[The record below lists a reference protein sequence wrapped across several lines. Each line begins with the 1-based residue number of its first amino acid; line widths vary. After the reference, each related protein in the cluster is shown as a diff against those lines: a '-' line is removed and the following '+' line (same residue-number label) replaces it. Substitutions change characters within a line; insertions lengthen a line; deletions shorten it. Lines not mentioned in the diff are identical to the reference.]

1 MKQHLANNSFMV
13 KPKVLLLAFLWTA
26 PLSLLAQGPLIYGY
40 LSECPA
46 QSAAVSAQK
55 VEWLNRYHVNY
66 VQFYDWQWKHH
77 QPLAGTVEKP
87 AESWK
92 DIDNRTLCR
101 QTVNDYIAIC
111 HAHGMKAMNYNLMNG
126 AWSGYGEDGSGVDYR
141 WGLWTKSDGTAQAGI
156 AMPGGWAAE
165 NIFFFNP
172 GNAGWQN
179 YIFGREKEVFSV
191 YNFDG
196 WHVDQTGAGGTV
208 YDHDGKAVD
217 IWTTFA
223 DFLNKA
229 KTATGKRII
238 FNNVGA
244 YGMFS
249 VCNQTMDDA
258 IYVECWD
265 GDGQRTYNDL
275 KKVIDDGLAWGNG
288 KPVVLAAYVN
298 RGKNSGSMNPPGVLL
313 CDATI
318 FASGG
323 THIEL
328 GDGGNMLHNEYF
340 PNHDLKLD
348 APLADTLT
356 NYYNFIVANKKWLY
370 GGLANGT
377 NAIELSVPFANVAT
391 TNKVWSFAKTA
402 AGTSM
407 LNLINLTGE
416 DNVNW
421 MDSDGTY
428 PAPVPQTNFAVKYY
442 CGNSLVGSVR
452 IASPD
457 IKGGEFA
464 NLDFKTGSDAE
475 GNFVSFTIPSLVY
488 WDMILVERA
497 GQTPVHPAATLTDGR
512 TTATMSASND
522 GALRSYELTTD
533 EPLRDNRPAEKQI
546 AFSEAPDHA
555 VVRSGN
561 IMFDGL
567 YAMAVHEALQ
577 NSVSEIKD
585 NAYGSGTPVQLDAYQ
600 TGEFWTYVWTRDLS
614 YSVYLGLAQFD
625 PRRAVN
631 SLLFKT
637 SELKPSVKG
646 DYRNQIIQDTGS
658 GGSYPVS
665 SDRIVWALG
674 AATTLDFLSG
684 DERESFLQQAYP
696 ILHDTIE
703 QDRRVV
709 FDPTDGLYR
718 GEQSFLDWREQTYPG
733 WTATNVL
740 AIAMS
745 KSLSVNALNYF
756 LLKTAVEY
764 AGKCGLAGDQ
774 KRYAQWA
781 EDLKKSINSHFF
793 DPEAGLYST
802 YLLSDGV
809 NEICTRRYDLLG
821 ESLVILFGIADQTH
835 AESVLKNYPVGP
847 HGPPVVWPQERSV
860 PIYHNQAIWPFVTAF
875 WTKAARKAN
884 CSEAV
889 DSGFRSLITEAAFNL
904 SNMENFDFRTGL
916 AEVKNSERNGP
927 VINSR
932 RQLWSVAGYLSLVQD
947 VIFGLETTADG
958 IRFRPYITGKIRN
971 ETFAGSDVVE
981 LNNFVCRSANI
992 RVRVHLPP
1000 VNSLS
1005 NGVYIIRRT
1014 ELNGTSLGAKFAA
1027 WNELKSEN
1035 QWDIF
1040 LAAPESSPAPAPLRM
1055 VDVADEHAL
1064 FGPLQPV
1071 WDEAQSGGITAENG
1085 KLVLHFRDANVSNVA
1100 FDIYRDGGLCAKSV
1114 HETNWT
1120 DRDSRDFMESPHSYS
1135 VAAVDSV
1142 SGNVSHLTPPH
1153 CYLNGVQSVVIPA
1166 SKMKNQGGN
1175 LVGGHHFE
1183 NWGKPQDTLVTKSF
1197 TVNQSGQ
1204 FQIRAQF
1211 SNGSGPVNTGI
1222 TCAVKRLEL
1231 RQAGADKLVASGYL
1245 IMPQSGDWQR
1255 WDVSS
1260 PVVATLVAGE
1270 YYAIS
1275 IREDEVSRNMS
1286 YLKNNERYTAWPGG
1300 GQAGYNFVN
1309 IAALQLQPA
1318 QSSASLSCAN

>member
-1 MKQHLANNSFMV
+1 MRQHLANHLLMM
-13 KPKVLLLAFLWTA
+13 KPKYLLPAILLAA
-26 PLSLLAQGPLIYGY
+26 PVSLLAQGPLIYGY

-77 QPLAGTVEKP
+77 KPLAGTVEKP

-101 QTVNDYIAIC
+101 QTVNDYIAAC

-156 AMPGGWAAE
+156 AMPGGWAAD

-172 GNAGWQN
+172 GNADWQN
-179 YIFGREKEVFSV
+179 YIFGREKEVFPV
-191 YNFDG
+191 YDFDG
-196 WHVDQTGAGGTV
+196 WHVDQTGAGGMV

-217 IWTTFA
+217 LWTTFA

-238 FNNVGA
+238 FNNVGT

-249 VCNQTMDDA
+249 VCNQTADDA

-275 KKVIDDGLAWGNG
+275 KKIIDDGLAWGNG

-313 CDATI
+313 CDAAI

-370 GGLANGT
+370 GGLANST
-377 NAIELSVPFANVAT
+377 NAIELNIPVANVAT
-391 TNKVWSFAKTA
+391 ANKVWAFIKTA

-428 PAPVPQTNFAVKYY
+428 PAPAPQTNFAVKYY

-488 WDMILVERA
+488 WDMILVESA

-533 EPLRDNRPAEKQI
+533 GPLRDNRPAEKQI

-585 NAYGSGTPVQLDAYQ
+585 NAYGNGTPVQLDAYQ

-637 SELKPSVKG
+637 SELKSSVKG

-674 AATTLDFLSG
+674 AAATLDFLSG

-904 SNMENFDFRTGL
+904 SNMENFDLRTGL

-992 RVRVHLPP
+992 RVRVHLPS
-1000 VNSLS
+1000 VNSLT
-1005 NGVYIIRRT
+1005 NGVCVVRGNSLLFLI
-1014 ELNGTSLGAKFAA
+1014 ELF
-1027 WNELKSEN
+1027 
-1035 QWDIF
+1035 
-1040 LAAPESSPAPAPLRM
+1040 
-1055 VDVADEHAL
+1055 
-1064 FGPLQPV
+1064 
-1071 WDEAQSGGITAENG
+1071 
-1085 KLVLHFRDANVSNVA
+1085 
-1100 FDIYRDGGLCAKSV
+1100 
-1114 HETNWT
+1114 
-1120 DRDSRDFMESPHSYS
+1120 
-1135 VAAVDSV
+1135 
-1142 SGNVSHLTPPH
+1142 
-1153 CYLNGVQSVVIPA
+1153 
-1166 SKMKNQGGN
+1166 
-1175 LVGGHHFE
+1175 
-1183 NWGKPQDTLVTKSF
+1183 SF
-1197 TVNQSGQ
+1197 
-1204 FQIRAQF
+1204 
-1211 SNGSGPVNTGI
+1211 
-1222 TCAVKRLEL
+1222 
-1231 RQAGADKLVASGYL
+1231 
-1245 IMPQSGDWQR
+1245 
-1255 WDVSS
+1255 
-1260 PVVATLVAGE
+1260 
-1270 YYAIS
+1270 
-1275 IREDEVSRNMS
+1275 
-1286 YLKNNERYTAWPGG
+1286 
-1300 GQAGYNFVN
+1300 FV
-1309 IAALQLQPA
+1309 
-1318 QSSASLSCAN
+1318 

>member
-1 MKQHLANNSFMV
+1 MRRHLANNSFMM
-13 KPKVLLLAFLWTA
+13 KPKILLLTFLWTA
-26 PLSLLAQGPLIYGY
+26 PLSLVAQGPLIYGY
-40 LSECPA
+40 LSDCPA

-101 QTVNDYIAIC
+101 QTVNDYIAAC

-141 WGLWTKSDGTAQAGI
+141 WGLWTKSDGTAQACV

-165 NIFFFNP
+165 NIFYFNP
-172 GNAGWQN
+172 GNADWQN

-191 YNFDG
+191 YDFDG

-208 YDHDGKAVD
+208 YDNDGKAVD
-217 IWTTFA
+217 LWTTFA

-249 VCNQTMDDA
+249 VCNQTADDA

-298 RGKNSGSMNPPGVLL
+298 RGRNGGSMNPPGVLL

-377 NAIELSVPFANVAT
+377 NAIELNISFANVAT
-391 TNKVWSFAKTA
+391 TNKVWAFAKTA
-402 AGTSM
+402 AGVGM

-416 DNVNW
+416 NNINW

-428 PAPVPQTNFAVKYY
+428 PAPAPQTNFAVKYY
-442 CGNSLVGSVR
+442 CGTGSVGSVR

-464 NLDFKTGSDAE
+464 KLDFKTGSDSE
-475 GNFVSFTIPSLVY
+475 GNYVSFTIPSLVY
-488 WDMILVERA
+488 WDMILVESA
-497 GQTPVHPAATLTDGR
+497 GQTPDQTTATLTDGR
-512 TTATMSASND
+512 TTATMSVGND

-533 EPLRDNRPAEKQI
+533 GPLRDNRPADKRI
-546 AFSEAPDHA
+546 TFSEAPDHA

-561 IMFDGL
+561 VMFDGL

-585 NAYGSGTPVQLDAYQ
+585 GAYGNGAPIHIDAYQ

-625 PRRAVN
+625 PPRAVN

-637 SELKPSVKG
+637 SGVKDAVRG
-646 DYRNQIIQDTGS
+646 GYRNQIIQDTGS

-665 SDRIVWALG
+665 SDRVVWALG
-674 AATTLDFLSG
+674 AAAALDFLAG
-684 DERESFLQQAYP
+684 DEREKFLRRVYP

-718 GEQSFLDWREQTYPG
+718 GEESFLDWREQTYPS

-740 AIAMS
+740 AIALS
-745 KSLSVNALNYF
+745 KSLSVNALNCF
-756 LLKTAVEY
+756 LLQTASAY
-764 AGKCGLAGDQ
+764 AGQVGQAADAA
-774 KRYAQWA
+774 RYAQWA
-781 EDLKKSINSHFF
+781 EALKQAVNEKLF
-793 DPEAGLYST
+793 DADAGLYSA

-809 NEICTRRYDLLG
+809 NEIKTPRYDLLG
-821 ESLVILFGIADQTH
+821 ESLAILFGIADPAR
-835 AESVLKNYPVGP
+835 AEAVLKNYPVGP
-847 HGPPVVWPQERSV
+847 HGPAVVWPQERSV
-860 PIYHNQAIWPFVTAF
+860 PIYHNQAIWPFVTAY
-875 WTKAARKAN
+875 WTKAARQAN
-884 CSEAV
+884 AAEAV
-889 DSGFRSLITEAAFNL
+889 DAGFQSLTEAAAFNL

-916 AEVKNSERNGP
+916 AEVKNAARNGP

-932 RQLWSVAGYLSLVQD
+932 RQLWSVAAYLSLVQD
-947 VIFGLETTADG
+947 VVFGLETSGDG
-958 IRFRPYITGKIRN
+958 IRFRPFVTAKIRN

-981 LNNFVCRSANI
+981 LKNFNYRGANVH
-992 RVRVHLPP
+992 VRLHLPP
-1000 VNSLS
+1000 MKSPAG
-1005 NGVYIIRRT
+1005 GVCVIERT
-1014 ELNGTSLGAKFAA
+1014 ELNGKNPGAGFVAGNALKPE
-1027 WNELKSEN
+1027 NE
-1035 QWDIF
+1035 WDVY
-1040 LAAPESSPAPAPLRM
+1040 LAAPQSAGRPMPLRL
-1055 VDVADEHAL
+1055 VDASDERAL
-1064 FGPLQPV
+1064 CGPLPPV
-1071 WDEAQSGGITAENG
+1071 WDEGRGGITAENG
-1085 KLVLHFRDANVSNVA
+1085 KLVLHYRHADASNVA
-1100 FDIYRDGGLCAKSV
+1100 FNVYRDGVLLAKSV
-1114 HETNWT
+1114 RETNWV
-1120 DRDSRDFMESPHSYS
+1120 DSNSGDHPERVHSYS

-1142 SGNVSHLTPPH
+1142 SGNASHLTPPRS
-1153 CYLNGVQSVVIPA
+1153 LLSEKQRLVIPA
-1166 SKMKNQGGN
+1166 AELLNRGGN
-1175 LVGGHHFE
+1175 LTGGHHFE
-1183 NWGKPQDTLVTKSF
+1183 NWGKPEDTLATKPF
-1197 TVNQSGQ
+1197 TVKRTGQ
-1204 FQIRAQF
+1204 FQIRAEF
-1211 SNGSGPVNTGI
+1211 SNGLGPVSTGI
-1222 TCAVKRLEL
+1222 TCGVKKLEV
-1231 RQAGADKLVASGYL
+1231 RPAGRDTVLASGYL
-1245 IMPQSGDWQR
+1245 VMPQSGDWRR

-1260 PVVATLVAGE
+1260 PVLAQLTAGE
-1270 YYAIS
+1270 SYVIS
-1275 IREDEVSRNMS
+1275 LGDDEYSRNMS
-1286 YLKNNERYTAWPGG
+1286 CLKNNGRYTGWPGG
-1300 GQAGYNFVN
+1300 GPTGCNYVN
-1309 IAALQLQPA
+1309 VAALELVEIETRPA
-1318 QSSASLSCAN
+1318 LSRAR